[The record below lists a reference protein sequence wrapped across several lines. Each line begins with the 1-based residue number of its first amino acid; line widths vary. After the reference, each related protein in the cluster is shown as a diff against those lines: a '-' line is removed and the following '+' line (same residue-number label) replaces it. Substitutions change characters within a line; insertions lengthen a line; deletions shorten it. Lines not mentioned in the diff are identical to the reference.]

1 LKEAI
6 DQGCIVDNP
15 LKILK
20 ELRRVYSTV
29 KSMNIFQILAICGM
43 MSPIVYTTMWIYCGR
58 LQSDYSHIRNDI
70 SSLFAVGAP
79 NKQLSQSLM
88 ITSSVL
94 LFVFFIGLHE
104 GITDGGGS
112 IVGPLLFLTSSGLGI
127 LVAFFF
133 PLDAGGELIT
143 FRGKMH
149 LVLVVAS
156 GILAIGG
163 MVALWFRLHLAAG
176 WSTFAVYS
184 LISAIISLIL
194 VIISAIFITSNY
206 KGLLERLMVTPYQ
219 LYYVVLSLIV
229 FLYN

>member
-1 LKEAI
+1 
-6 DQGCIVDNP
+6 
-15 LKILK
+15 
-20 ELRRVYSTV
+20 
-29 KSMNIFQILAICGM
+29 MNIFQILAICGM
-43 MSPIVYTTMWIYCGR
+43 MSPIVYTTMWILCGR
-58 LQSDYSHIRNDI
+58 LQSDYSHIRDDI

-88 ITSSVL
+88 IISSVL

-104 GITDGGGS
+104 GLTDGGGS
-112 IVGPLLFLTSSGLGI
+112 IAGPLLFLTSSGLGI
-127 LVAFFF
+127 LVALFF

-143 FRGKMH
+143 LRGKMH

-156 GILAIGG
+156 GILTIGG
-163 MVALWFRLHLAAG
+163 MAALWVRLHLAAG

-184 LISAIISLIL
+184 LISAVVSLIL

-206 KGLLERLMVTPYQ
+206 RGLLERVMVTPYQ
-219 LYYVVLSLIV
+219 LYYFVLSLTV